1 MEQHTEIGQ
10 RIQAARRER
19 GMTQDALA
27 AAVGVSRSA
36 VAQWETGRSGQ
47 LTTHLAAIARALG
60 VGVEFLMQGTDKRA
74 PMQAADGQE
83 LALLRLYRE
92 CAPED
97 RQVLL
102 MTARR
107 LARLGAA

>member
-1 MEQHTEIGQ
+1 MEQHSEIGQ

-19 GMTQDALA
+19 GLTQDALA

-60 VGVEFLMQGTDKRA
+60 VGVEFLMQGSDSVRPPCRR
-74 PMQAADGQE
+74 PM
-83 LALLRLYRE
+83 
-92 CAPED
+92 D
-97 RQVLL
+97 RSSRFCGSIAN
-102 MTARR
+102 ARR
-107 LARLGAA
+107 RTGRSC